1 MTTEVSRRLQ
11 ESKDAQAVI
20 RELGANLTSL
30 NAMGFAR
37 LHRAVDTLN
46 EHVEWFVA
54 YIAAEIAIE
63 KAAKVKA

>member
-1 MTTEVSRRLQ
+1 MTAEVSRRIQ

-20 RELGANLTSL
+20 RELDGAELTPIVL
-30 NAMGFAR
+30 AR
-37 LHRAVDTLN
+37 ILRAVDTLN
-46 EHVEWFVA
+46 ANVEWFVA

>member
-1 MTTEVSRRLQ
+1 MTTEVQRRLQ

-20 RELGANLTSL
+20 RELDGAELDQMAL
-30 NAMGFAR
+30 AR
-37 LHRAVDTLN
+37 LLRACDTLN
-46 EHVEWFVA
+46 ANVEWFVA

>member
-1 MTTEVSRRLQ
+1 MTEVARRLQ

-20 RELGANLTSL
+20 RELGANLANIDAIGL
-30 NAMGFAR
+30 AR

-54 YIAAEIAIE
+54 YIAAEIENE
-63 KAAKVKA
+63 KAAKVKT